1 MQDTP
6 LCIIISKMSAYGR
19 GFDETKYMSILKK
32 DDKYLEKYKKI
43 WDKVSNSIK
52 KGFDSECVYIEKQ
65 SKN

>member
-1 MQDTP
+1 MQDTL
-6 LCIIISKMSAYGR
+6 LCITIPKTSAYGR
-19 GFDETKYMSILKK
+19 GFDETKYMSLLKK
-32 DDKYLEKYKKI
+32 DDEYLEQYKKT

>member
-1 MQDTP
+1 
-6 LCIIISKMSAYGR
+6 MSAYGR
-19 GFDETKYMSILKK
+19 GFDETKYMSLLKK